1 MKADRKQRG
10 QTLILLAAWLYFG
23 GGASSAL
30 VVYDRPASETK
41 KALKAAIADPVRRD
55 PILYEINQ
63 WESNQERQDKLVGA
77 DRKLLFKA
85 LRRKDATRSDAEPL
99 TAKLDERLLSMD
111 RDFLDLRFS
120 LKRQVSSVEWAQIV
134 ARPDR

>member
-1 MKADRKQRG
+1 MTARHKQRG

-41 KALKAAIADPVRRD
+41 KAIKSVIEDVVRRD
-55 PILYEINQ
+55 PILYEITQ
-63 WESNQERQDKLVGA
+63 WESNQETQDKLVGT
-77 DRKLLFKA
+77 DRKLLLKT
-85 LRRKDATRSDAEPL
+85 LGHRDAKRSEVEPL
-99 TAKLDERLLSMD
+99 MASLDARLLSMD

-120 LKRQVSSVEWAQIV
+120 LKRQVTSAEWAEIV
-134 ARPDR
+134 RRPDR